1 MLYAQRQA
9 SNAMEWNYRGQ
20 HRALRGGGRPGSASS
35 LGGTGCDS
43 WGGKW
48 VSRASAYMYCSP
60 GPWNLN
66 LLEACNALSAPCAAE
81 AKAMVAASFSIVPGS
96 ALPRALRAHAWPPM
110 RRNNILGAI
119 SEPCGAEARA
129 WATCMGFPHRQGF
142 CSPLQTRTL
151 DSGFKGC

>member
-20 HRALRGGGRPGSASS
+20 NRALCDGRRPGAASS
-35 LGGTGCDS
+35 LCGTGCDS
-43 WGGKW
+43 WGDSW
-48 VSRASAYMYCSP
+48 VSRASAYIYCSP

-66 LLEACNALSAPCAAE
+66 LMEACNALSVPCAAV
-81 AKAMVAASFSIVPGS
+81 AHAMVAASFNIVPGS

-119 SEPCGAEARA
+119 SEPCVAGGAR
-129 WATCMGFPHRQGF
+129 MGYLHGLLWPADQDPGFRIQGM
-142 CSPLQTRTL
+142 LETL
-151 DSGFKGC
+151 